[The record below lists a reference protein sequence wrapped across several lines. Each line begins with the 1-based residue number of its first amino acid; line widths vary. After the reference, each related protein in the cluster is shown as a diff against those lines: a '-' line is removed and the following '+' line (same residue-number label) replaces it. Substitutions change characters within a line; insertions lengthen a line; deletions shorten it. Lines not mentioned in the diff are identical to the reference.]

1 MDHQCHFQVALAVLS
16 DNKTSTS
23 SPIFASHISHLG
35 TSPAK
40 FGTFVL
46 PLAVR
51 SLTSALLS
59 KQPPTSSP
67 TMESSR
73 GPPRVKNKAAAP
85 IQISAEQLLRE
96 AVDRQEDSLQKPEQ
110 RFADLEELKEF
121 QGRKRREYE
130 DYIRRNASS
139 LKNWTQYT
147 DFEIEYKE
155 FARARSVFER
165 ALDALPTNPALWMRY
180 IDFEIKERNIQHAR
194 NLLDRAV
201 TLLPR
206 VDKMWYKYVYV
217 QEGLGDIPACRQ
229 VFERWM
235 EWQPDERAWSAY
247 IHFER
252 RYQEFDQA
260 RNIFHRFVTVHPEPR
275 NWLKWTKFE
284 EEFGTTDMVRD
295 VFNLAIESLGDD
307 YADERVFIA
316 FARYESRLKQYERAR
331 AIFKIALDN
340 LPRSRSMKLH
350 AAYTVFEKQFG
361 DAGGVEDVVL
371 SKRRRHYEEQIKEN
385 TKNYDIWIDY
395 ANLEQ
400 TSGDRD
406 RVREVFEKAV
416 AQVPPAQ
423 EKRLW
428 RRYIYLWIFYALF
441 EEMEAKDIER
451 ARQVYDEC
459 LKLIPHKKFT
469 FSKVWLM
476 KAQFEIR
483 QGNLTVARKTL
494 GRAIGM
500 CPKDSLFKGYI
511 TLEQKLYEFQRCRTL
526 YEKHVEY
533 NAANCQTWIDWAQL
547 ERGLGDEERA
557 RAIFELGIDQPV
569 LDMPEM
575 VWKKYIDFEEEEAE
589 YERARALYERL
600 LEKADHPKVWIS
612 YAQFEIN
619 VPDEEEQQPEG
630 GEDDDAEQPVSEEAK
645 ARARTVFERALKSM
659 NEERKAE
666 RVTLL
671 NAWLAFEREHGAE
684 GDVAKVEKQMP
695 RKVRKRRKN
704 DEGEWEEY
712 VDYVFPVDEQ
722 QTADVS
728 NFLAMAQAW
737 KQQ

>member
-1 MDHQCHFQVALAVLS
+1 
-16 DNKTSTS
+16 
-23 SPIFASHISHLG
+23 
-35 TSPAK
+35 
-40 FGTFVL
+40 
-46 PLAVR
+46 
-51 SLTSALLS
+51 
-59 KQPPTSSP
+59 
-67 TMESSR
+67 MESTR
-73 GPPRVKNKAAAP
+73 GPPRVKNKGAAP

-96 AVDRQEDSLQKPEQ
+96 AVDRQEDSLHKPDQ

-130 DYIRRNASS
+130 DYIRRNSQS

-147 DFEIEYKE
+147 DFEIQYKE

-165 ALDALPTNPALWMRY
+165 ALDAIPTNPALWMRY

-194 NLLDRAV
+194 NLLDRSV

-206 VDKMWYKYVYV
+206 VDKMWYKYVFV
-217 QEGLGDIPACRQ
+217 QEGLGDVAGCRQ

-235 EWQPDERAWSAY
+235 QWQPDERAWSAY

-252 RYQEFDQA
+252 RYQEFDNA
-260 RNIFHRFVTVHPEPR
+260 RNIFQRFVMVHPEPR
-275 NWLKWTKFE
+275 NYLKWAKFE
-284 EEFGTTDMVRD
+284 EEFGTSDMVRD
-295 VFNLAIESLGDD
+295 VFQLAIESLGDE
-307 YADERVFIA
+307 YVDERLFIA
-316 FARYESRLKQYERAR
+316 FARFESKLKEYERAR
-331 AIFKIALDN
+331 AIFKFSLDN
-340 LPRSRSMKLH
+340 LPRSKSMKLH
-350 AAYTVFEKQFG
+350 AEYTVFEKQFG
-361 DAGGVEDVVL
+361 DKNGVEDVIL
-371 SKRRRHYEEQIKEN
+371 SKRRRQYEEQVKEN
-385 TKNYDIWIDY
+385 PKNYDTWIDF

-400 TSGDRD
+400 TSGNVD

-428 RRYIYLWIFYALF
+428 RRYIYLWVFYAIF
-441 EEMEAKDIER
+441 EELEAKDIER

-459 LKLIPHKKFT
+459 LNLIPHKKFT
-469 FSKVWLM
+469 FSKVWLL

-483 QGNLTVARKTL
+483 QGNLTLARKTL

-500 CPKDSLFKGYI
+500 CPKDSLFKGYVA
-511 TLEQKLYEFQRCRTL
+511 LEQKLYEFQRCRTL
-526 YEKHVEY
+526 YEKHIEY
-533 NAANCQTWIDWAQL
+533 NPSNCQTWIDWAQL

-619 VPDEEEQQPEG
+619 IPDENEEETEAA
-630 GEDDDAEQPVSEEAK
+630 EDEEQPVSEEAK
-645 ARARTVFERALKSM
+645 ARARKVFERALKSM
-659 NEERKAE
+659 KDRKAE

-671 NAWLAFEREHGAE
+671 NAWLAFEREQGTPE
-684 GDVAKVEKQMP
+684 EVEKVEKQMP

-712 VDYVFPVDEQ
+712 IDYVFPVDEQ
-722 QTADVS
+722 QTADIS

-737 KQQ
+737 KQK